1 MLENSVEGLD
11 QTFTFEAQRPEGLI
25 MTELIPNGSEIE
37 ITDENKRIFVDR
49 ICEVKMK
56 EQVSEELQAFL
67 KGFYTILPPYFF
79 DIFSPSELQILIC
92 GLPTIDLQE
101 LEKYTVYEGYNRHSG
116 LIKWLWET
124 LHEFTE
130 KERVL
135 FVYFTT
141 GMRRELAFPLKLLKA
156 V

>member
-11 QTFTFEAQRPEGLI
+11 QTFTVENQGPEGLET
-25 MTELIPNGSEIE
+25 TELIPNGAEIE

-67 KGFYTILPPYFF
+67 KGFYTVLPLHYF
-79 DIFSPSELQILIC
+79 DIFSPSELQMLIC

-101 LEKYTVYEGYNRHSG
+101 LEKHTNYEGYSRQSDI
-116 LIKWLWET
+116 IKWLWEI
-124 LHEFTE
+124 LHEFSE
-130 KERVL
+130 KERAL
-135 FVYFTT
+135 FIYFTSGT
-141 GMRRELAFPLKLLKA
+141 I
-156 V
+156 